1 MKIISLPKYNIY
13 IDRSFENYDRFLGDY
28 QESKLF
34 VVTDENVYFLYKD
47 TLDRKVTNRD
57 IFWYVLVDGDYS
69 KTSEN
74 AFNIIDFLIKN
85 GAKRNDL
92 LIAFG
97 GGVVTDIT
105 GFVASIYMRGINL
118 IHIPTTII
126 SQIDSSIGGKTA
138 VNYEQYK
145 NIVGTFYDPMI
156 VICETKYLDTL
167 QKKEILNGYGELI
180 KTGLIGDVEILHE
193 LDLGDVNYSP
203 DLISRAIEIKK
214 KYVIEDYFDK
224 SIRNTLNFGHTI
236 GHAVE
241 AATNFEI
248 SHGEAVIFGM
258 IKALEVGI
266 YLGLTNHKLL
276 DDLNEF
282 LQKIGY
288 KVPNLKYKKYEK
300 YLFMDKK
307 GKSDGIRFV
316 FLEDVLKPKIET
328 ISWSKLKDA
337 LVNTEK

>member
-1 MKIISLPKYNIY
+1 MKVISLPKYNIY
-13 IDRSFENYDRFLGDY
+13 IDWSFENYDHFLGDY
-28 QESKLF
+28 QDSKLF

-47 TLDRKVTNRD
+47 TLEQKLIERD

-92 LIAFG
+92 LISFG
-97 GGVVTDIT
+97 GGVVTDIA
-105 GFVASIYMRGINL
+105 GFVASVYMRGINL

-138 VNYEQYK
+138 VNHEQYK
-145 NIVGTFYDPMI
+145 NIVGTFYDPTI

-167 QKKEILNGYGELI
+167 QNKEVLNGYGELI
-180 KTGLIGDVEILHE
+180 KTGLIGDIDILHE
-193 LDLGDVNYSP
+193 LDLGDVKYTP
-203 DLISRAIEIKK
+203 DLISKAIEVKK

-266 YLGLTNHKLL
+266 YLGLTNPKVL
-276 DDLNEF
+276 DDLNAF
-282 LQKIGY
+282 LQKISY
-288 KVPNLKYKKYEK
+288 KVTNLNYTEYEK
-300 YLFMDKK
+300 YLLMDKK

-316 FLEDVLKPKIET
+316 FLEDVLKPKIKT